1 MLAITD
7 PIFLLKFA
15 IVGILFGSIF
25 FYALWSLVARRWLSV
40 NPYDLLVYMAVG
52 FMVAV
57 YTEPIHDYVYRY
69 FFGEFLWTYQVWPIF
84 SGASSGLAFITWPF
98 YGYHLYFFT
107 QTLHGYGIHLPV
119 WLKGSIPALDGV
131 PFDIV
136 VNGTTLFFFNI
147 IFFYYPRPE
156 LWHLSSW
163 WVMPFYFVSGMIYAY
178 TLRHLLAR
186 KKQWCIPL
194 ICYAIGCLGILIG
207 DFFF

>member
-147 IFFYYPRPE
+147 IFFYYA
-156 LWHLSSW
+156 
-163 WVMPFYFVSGMIYAY
+163 SGMIYAY